1 MSQSRVAAMSLS
13 FLGRASVSG
22 ISAGRW
28 PGWPLGLSALPVLS
42 RPVTVS
48 KALAARPVSASSQ
61 NGNLS
66 PKVLRLQDQTEGTGQ
81 GQWGRRVQSQ
91 VCRQSQ
97 APPENMGG
105 SLVPSAAGPG
115 FPVYDRVTPVFAS
128 VCSWPSYLLVPFC
141 LSRTWALHLGPST
154 TQKNLFL
161 IFIY

>member
-66 PKVLRLQDQTEGTGQ
+66 PKVLRLPGPDRGHRAGTVGQ
-81 GQWGRRVQSQ
+81 KS
-91 VCRQSQ
+91 
-97 APPENMGG
+97 PK
-105 SLVPSAAGPG
+105 PG
-115 FPVYDRVTPVFAS
+115 V
-128 VCSWPSYLLVPFC
+128 
-141 LSRTWALHLGPST
+141 
-154 TQKNLFL
+154 
-161 IFIY
+161 